1 MWLSYWCVFGV
12 FQTVEMYIGF
22 FLSYIPFYNLIRFT
36 FFLFL
41 MMPQTQGAKII
52 YSSVLKP
59 LLVKYKPQIEEFIA
73 RVSEKAS
80 EASKEGMA
88 FASDKAK
95 EFGTAENALKANA
108 MMTDLQTKMD
118 DKDAK
123 KEEQ

>member
-1 MWLSYWCVFGV
+1 
-12 FQTVEMYIGF
+12 MYIGF

-123 KEEQ
+123 KEE